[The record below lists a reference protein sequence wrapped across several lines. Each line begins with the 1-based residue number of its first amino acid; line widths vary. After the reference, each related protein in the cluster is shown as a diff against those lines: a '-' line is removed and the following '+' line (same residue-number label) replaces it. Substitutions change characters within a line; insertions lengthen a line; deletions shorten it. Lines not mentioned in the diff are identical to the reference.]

1 LEQRHEGEAR
11 QEEKVF
17 FEHPEP
23 KCYIKLRGGFYSPIY
38 CSYQPSPATKFMWED
53 DDDDHDDDGYDPEE
67 EQRKLEALPIY
78 KKALEILD
86 LTEQIVDTFNDEG
99 RAKYHR
105 ELMLQDA
112 MIIPAKIAGAEA
124 MDDYILKMENATI
137 IKIHARSLLTQTSS
151 AKYLDLQDERYL
163 KLLRDEIEGFRL
175 LFLQWVQTFETGTIK
190 EGDGWGL
197 FVKE

>member
-1 LEQRHEGEAR
+1 
-11 QEEKVF
+11 
-17 FEHPEP
+17 
-23 KCYIKLRGGFYSPIY
+23 
-38 CSYQPSPATKFMWED
+38 MWED
-53 DDDDHDDDGYDPEE
+53 DDDNDDGGYDPEE
-67 EQRKLEALPIY
+67 ERKKLEALPIY

-86 LTEQIVDTFNDEG
+86 LTEQIVDTFNDEDT
-99 RAKYHR
+99 AKIHR
-105 ELMLQDA
+105 QIMLEDA

-163 KLLRDEIEGFRL
+163 QLLRDEIEAFRL
-175 LFLQWVQTFETGTIK
+175 LFKKWIQSFEIDTTK

-197 FVKE
+197 FVPDEE

>member
-1 LEQRHEGEAR
+1 
-11 QEEKVF
+11 
-17 FEHPEP
+17 
-23 KCYIKLRGGFYSPIY
+23 
-38 CSYQPSPATKFMWED
+38 MWED
-53 DDDDHDDDGYDPEE
+53 DDDDQDDDGYDPEE
-67 EQRKLEALPIY
+67 EQRKLESLPIY

-86 LTEQIVDTFNDEG
+86 LTEQIVDTFKDEG

-124 MDDYILKMENATI
+124 MDDYILKMENATV

-163 KLLRDEIEGFRL
+163 KLLRDEIELFRQ
-175 LFLQWVQTFETGTIK
+175 LFLRWIEGFENGTTK

-197 FVKE
+197 FVKDQ

>member
-1 LEQRHEGEAR
+1 MA
-11 QEEKVF
+11 KS
-17 FEHPEP
+17 
-23 KCYIKLRGGFYSPIY
+23 FY
-38 CSYQPSPATKFMWED
+38 MWED
-53 DDDDHDDDGYDPEE
+53 DDDNDDNDYDPDE

-86 LTEQIVDTFNDEG
+86 LTEQIVDTFNEED
-99 RAKYHR
+99 RARIHR
-105 ELMLQDA
+105 QNMLEDA

-151 AKYLDLQDERYL
+151 AKYLHLQDERYL
-163 KLLRDEIEGFRL
+163 KLLRDEIEAFRL
-175 LFLQWVQTFETGTIK
+175 LFKQWVATFESGTTK

-197 FVKE
+197 FVPDEN

>member
-1 LEQRHEGEAR
+1 
-11 QEEKVF
+11 
-17 FEHPEP
+17 
-23 KCYIKLRGGFYSPIY
+23 
-38 CSYQPSPATKFMWED
+38 MWED
-53 DDDDHDDDGYDPEE
+53 DDDPDDDGYDPEE
-67 EQRKLEALPIY
+67 EQRKLESLPIY

-86 LTEQIVDTFNDEG
+86 LTEQIVDTFKDEG

-124 MDDYILKMENATI
+124 MDDYILKMENATV

-151 AKYLDLQDERYL
+151 AKYLNLQDERYL
-163 KLLRDEIEGFRL
+163 KLLRDEIELFRH
-175 LFLQWVQTFETGTIK
+175 LFLAWIDTFEKGTTK

-197 FVKE
+197 FVKD